1 MNYVPCGNVI
11 FIFLPPTTAMLKI
24 EAKFDRTCT
33 FIALGG
39 GVIGDLVGF
48 AAAVYQRGIN
58 FVQVVALT
66 VDFPQ

>member
-1 MNYVPCGNVI
+1 
-11 FIFLPPTTAMLKI
+11 MLKV